1 MWNGTQSKAKQM
13 FAIGIR
19 DIKTG
24 LQEGL
29 CDIHF
34 ESISVEQLQAITD
47 ICEEQVITPIRNG
60 HKMEIVDTLRAIAD
74 VIVKG
79 TVAVDVNLQHHG
91 INEFAKDVTDAVLL
105 FVRCDK
111 LWPENI
117 YEIGEE
123 GKNATKAHAFLF
135 GTAEHTFHIG
145 LVENGEG
152 QEVCEVTMHLDL
164 LICKE
169 LIHLLEEELLFDCE
183 NDIETLMDKIR
194 VVTGGIVV
202 RKTVNPF
209 AAMHRAELLF
219 IKEGEMVYNGNVR
232 ELLAFLSA

>member
-1 MWNGTQSKAKQM
+1 M

-19 DIKTG
+19 NTQTG
-24 LQEGL
+24 LQQGL

-34 ESISVEQLQAITD
+34 ESISVEQLQAIAD

-79 TVAVDVNLQHHG
+79 TVEVDVNLQHHG
-91 INEFAKDVTDAVLL
+91 IKEFAKDVTDAALL

-123 GKNATKAHAFLF
+123 GKNTTGAHAFLF
-135 GTAEHTFHIG
+135 SCA
-145 LVENGEG
+145 
-152 QEVCEVTMHLDL
+152 
-164 LICKE
+164 
-169 LIHLLEEELLFDCE
+169 
-183 NDIETLMDKIR
+183 
-194 VVTGGIVV
+194 
-202 RKTVNPF
+202 
-209 AAMHRAELLF
+209 
-219 IKEGEMVYNGNVR
+219 
-232 ELLAFLSA
+232 